1 MRLEGGNLIHRI
13 IFIGLCC
20 LLVYIPLPYGGVE
33 EWAIFIFEAAVIL
46 LFALHLAGRF
56 AKSADPEAEEMGG
69 PATAEKIPWL
79 IKALLAVFFIIAG
92 IQLVPLPPALLKAIS
107 PHTAGLYESLVRDG
121 IFAMRDSAGRTLS
134 LSPVLSIYELLKYL
148 CYGIFAYLVYAHIRS
163 RKETRVFVL
172 VMLATGVFESL
183 YGLEEYFGG
192 TYRIFAWKNIYY
204 SGNAFGTFVNRNHF
218 SGFLEMLL
226 ALSIG
231 YLLARADFFSMMRG
245 LSLRE
250 KIVWF
255 GQERLQKTIIAGII
269 PVILGIG
276 IIFSRSR
283 SGIFIFLASLLI
295 MIVFISLSGGGREAG
310 EISRSRRPRRI
321 ISAVFALVAGIAIWI
336 GLAPVLE
343 RFSPDLIG
351 GEGRPIIYK
360 YTLDVVQKYPVFG
373 VGSGSYLYGYNMAER
388 EYTPTLKTHAH
399 NDYLEVLAESGVAG
413 GGALIAAGL
422 AALAL
427 MGARWTKRRDY
438 FVKGVMLGCIAGI
451 SGMLIHSITDFG
463 LRMPAN
469 AAFFVA
475 LYALGLRA
483 GTLRSSAAAGAPGF
497 VWGSASAV
505 LARGF
510 KSRASAEPVQE
521 ESPEP
526 VSGFQGRKATTV
538 LMAAGTIL
546 LMILVIKHNMGFL
559 YLNQFKTARAKLADN
574 GRSLMSGYAELDA
587 LLKKAVSW
595 SGSPQFY
602 EEQGRFY
609 LEMAMAENTSGNPQK
624 REAYLDLSREAQA
637 ERIRRNPADAFAYY
651 DMSRVYMFS
660 NFPLLLYQDKARFYM
675 RKALDFKPHDQFL
688 NVNVVYNFLLQ
699 WAGLSEEE
707 RAFVFK
713 TLKTVWPVDAEKFYP
728 ALVERWKRDVKDLNA
743 LRDILRLDPDVWKT
757 TSRFL

>member
-1 MRLEGGNLIHRI
+1 M
-13 IFIGLCC
+13 
-20 LLVYIPLPYGGVE
+20 
-33 EWAIFIFEAAVIL
+33 
-46 LFALHLAGRF
+46 
-56 AKSADPEAEEMGG
+56 
-69 PATAEKIPWL
+69 
-79 IKALLAVFFIIAG
+79 IKALIGLFFVIGA
-92 IQLVPLPPALLKAIS
+92 IQLVPLPTALLKAIS
-107 PHTAGLYESLVRDG
+107 PHTAGLYESLARDG
-121 IFAMRDSAGRTLS
+121 ILAARDSVGRTLS

-172 VMLATGVFESL
+172 VMLAVGVFESL

-192 TYRIFAWKNIYY
+192 TFRIFGWKNIYY

-218 SGFLEMLL
+218 SGFLEMIL

-255 GQERLQKTIIAGII
+255 GQEKLQKTIIAGII
-269 PVILGIG
+269 PVILGVG
-276 IIFSRSR
+276 IVFSRSR

-295 MIVFISLSGGGREAG
+295 MIVFISLSGGRREANG
-310 EISRSRRPRRI
+310 TYRSRRLRRI

-343 RFSPDLIG
+343 RFSPDLIES
-351 GEGRPIIYK
+351 EGRPILYK
-360 YTLDVVQKYPVFG
+360 YTLDVIQKYPVFG

-451 SGMLIHSITDFG
+451 SGMLIHSFTDFG

-483 GTLRSSAAAGAPGF
+483 GMLRSSN
-497 VWGSASAV
+497 
-505 LARGF
+505 
-510 KSRASAEPVQE
+510 EPVHE
-521 ESPEP
+521 ESPER
-526 VSGFQGRKATTV
+526 VSGFQGRKAMTV

-559 YLNQFKTARAKLADN
+559 YLNQFKAARAKLAEN
-574 GRSLMSGYAELDA
+574 GRSLMSGYAELDS
-587 LLKKAVSW
+587 LLKKAVRW

-660 NFPLLLYQDKARFYM
+660 NFPLLIYQDKARFYM

-707 RAFVFK
+707 KAFVFK

-728 ALVERWKRDVKDLNA
+728 ALIQRWKRDIKDLNA

-757 TSRFL
+757 SIRFL

>member
-1 MRLEGGNLIHRI
+1 
-13 IFIGLCC
+13 
-20 LLVYIPLPYGGVE
+20 
-33 EWAIFIFEAAVIL
+33 
-46 LFALHLAGRF
+46 
-56 AKSADPEAEEMGG
+56 
-69 PATAEKIPWL
+69 L
-79 IKALLAVFFIIAG
+79 IKALLAVFFVIAG
-92 IQLVPLPPALLKAIS
+92 IQLVPLPMTLLKALS
-107 PHTAGLYESLVRDG
+107 PQTAGLYESLARDG
-121 IFAMRDSAGRTLS
+121 ILAAGGSVGRTLS
-134 LSPVLSIYELLKYL
+134 LSPVLSFYELLKYL
-148 CYGIFAYLVYAHIRS
+148 CYGIFAYLIYVHVRS

-172 VMLATGVFESL
+172 VMLAVGVFQSL

-192 TYRIFAWKNIYY
+192 TYRIFGWKNIYY

-218 SGFLEMLL
+218 SGFLEMIL

-231 YLLARADFFSMMRG
+231 YLLARANFFSMERG

-250 KIVWF
+250 KIIWF
-255 GQERLQKTIIAGII
+255 GQEQLQKTIIAGIV
-269 PVILGIG
+269 PVILGVG

-295 MIVFISLSGGGREAG
+295 MIVFISLSGGRREAG

-343 RFSPDLIG
+343 RFSPDLIES
-351 GEGRPIIYK
+351 EGRPILYK
-360 YTLDVVQKYPVFG
+360 YTLDVIQKYPVFG
-373 VGSGSYLYGYNMAER
+373 VGSGCYLYGYNMAER

-483 GTLRSSAAAGAPGF
+483 GMLRSANES
-497 VWGSASAV
+497 
-505 LARGF
+505 
-510 KSRASAEPVQE
+510 VQE
-521 ESPEP
+521 ESPER
-526 VSGFQGRKATTV
+526 VSDFRGRKAMTA
-538 LMAAGTIL
+538 LMAGGTIL

-559 YLNQFKTARAKLADN
+559 YLNQFKTARGKLAEN
-574 GRSLMSGYAELDA
+574 GRSLMSGYAELDS
-587 LLKKAVSW
+587 LLKKAVRW

-624 REAYLDLSREAQA
+624 REAYLDLSREAQT

-660 NFPLLLYQDKARFYM
+660 NFPLLIYQDKARFYM

-699 WAGLSEEE
+699 WTGLSEEE
-707 RAFVFK
+707 RAFVFR
-713 TLKTVWPVDAEKFYP
+713 TLKTIWPVDAEKFYP
-728 ALVERWKRDVKDLNA
+728 ALIERWKRDIKDLNA
-743 LRDILRLDPDVWKT
+743 LRDILRLDPDVWRT
-757 TSRFL
+757 SSRFLK